1 MRAVSLI
8 RSQKAVPGTGGGK
21 RAVTLR
27 AGVYALA
34 LLLATP
40 GLAPPAF
47 AAGAREAGTQ
57 TVATRDTGA
66 INEQVFSVV
75 YSRLVEA
82 YLNPVD
88 LTRLGPDGLRG
99 LRTIDPAVA
108 VDRVGSALRVYVS
121 GALAAEY
128 AVPPATDAAAWGALT
143 GRAISAVR
151 VRSAP
156 LRAAT
161 AERIYQAVL
170 DGVTADL
177 DSFSRYTGVQRA
189 TRERAQRDGYGGIGL
204 TLTRMGER
212 YVVGDVLP
220 RTPAFRAGIQPGDV
234 LVAIDGAPAAP
245 MDDTTLRDRLRGP
258 SGSIVVLTVGKDGV
272 LPRFLPLKRERM
284 VPNTVALT
292 VADGIAVLKVDR
304 FNAATTANLRE
315 SLLLARGTAGLR
327 GVILD
332 LRGNPG
338 GLLDQAVAV
347 ADLFMTHGRILTTE
361 GRHPDS
367 HQRFDATPEDVVEG
381 LPLVVLVDGRSAS
394 SAEIVAAALQDSGR
408 AVVVGAS
415 TYGKGSVQT
424 VSRLPNDGELFLT
437 WSRIV
442 TPAGYTLHRQGVL
455 PAICTSL
462 DGKDPLDELN
472 RNGTTIIAQNAAL
485 RTRAAEDED
494 TLSRLR
500 AVCPWR
506 EHEAIQDVDAARR
519 LLNLPDLY
527 RRAVHTEGTTVAER
541 G

>member
-1 MRAVSLI
+1 MA
-8 RSQKAVPGTGGGK
+8 A
-21 RAVTLR
+21 AFR

-34 LLLATP
+34 LLLAAP
-40 GLAPPAF
+40 ALAN
-47 AAGAREAGTQ
+47 GARDAT
-57 TVATRDTGA
+57 TV
-66 INEQVFSVV
+66 NQQVFAVA

-88 LTRLGPDGLRG
+88 LGRLGVNGLRG
-99 LRTIDPAVA
+99 LRTIDPAVS
-108 VDRVGSALRVYVS
+108 VERTGSVVRVYVS
-121 GALAAEY
+121 GALAGEY
-128 AVPPATDAAAWGALT
+128 AMPPTTDSVGWAALT
-143 GRAISAVR
+143 ARAVAAVR
-151 VRSAP
+151 ARSPSLRTAP
-156 LRAAT
+156 

-170 DGVTADL
+170 DSVTHDL
-177 DSFSRYTGVQRA
+177 DSFSRYTGAQRA
-189 TRERAQRDGYGGIGL
+189 IRERAQRDGYGGVGL
-204 TLTRMGER
+204 TLARMGER
-212 YVVGDVLP
+212 YVVGEVLP
-220 RTPAFRAGIQPGDV
+220 RTPAFRAGIQPGDI
-234 LVAIDGAPAAP
+234 LVAIDGAQAGPLDEAAI
-245 MDDTTLRDRLRGP
+245 RDRLRGP
-258 SGSIVVLTVGKDGV
+258 SGSIVVLTVGKEGT

-284 VPNTVALT
+284 VPNTVTLT
-292 VADGIAVLKVDR
+292 VAEGIATLRVER

-315 SLLLARGTAGLR
+315 SLLLARGTSGLR
-327 GVILD
+327 GIILD

-367 HQRFDATPEDVVEG
+367 HQRFDATPEDVAEG
-381 LPLVVLVDGRSAS
+381 LPLVVLVDSRSAS

-408 AVVVGAS
+408 GVVVGAT

-455 PAICTSL
+455 PVICTSL
-462 DGKDPLDELN
+462 DGSADPLEELS
-472 RNGTTIIAQNAAL
+472 RTGSTVTVQNAAL
-485 RTRAAEDED
+485 RTRAADNED

-506 EHEAIQDVDAARR
+506 EHDGDMDMQIARR
-519 LLNLPDLY
+519 LLDQPDLY
-527 RRAVHTEGTTVAER
+527 RRAAKTGGTAVAEH